1 MKKNHVVNINLVF
14 SYNRIEIRNFVQVTD
29 QNFQELSFGEILLC
43 VTTSMNKE
51 KNSELIRMR

>member
-14 SYNRIEIRNFVQVTD
+14 SYNRIEIRNFVQVSD